1 MISSAVKLAPPPQAM
16 ECWGPDNE
24 ATAEIS
30 FISKFLTVSGA
41 NYPSLL
47 QLFLCTVTEITPTVV
62 IYWLVKDDETDR
74 RRRKGEGVGHIPKT
88 VTYCPFQQVTV
99 KYSTCP

>member
-1 MISSAVKLAPPPQAM
+1 M

-30 FISKFLTVSGA
+30 FIVKFISKFLTVSGA
-41 NYPSLL
+41 NYPSLS
-47 QLFLCTVTEITPTVV
+47 QLFLCTVTEITPTAV

-74 RRRKGEGVGHIPKT
+74 QA
-88 VTYCPFQQVTV
+88 FQQGYCEVLYLPLAQCHIYT
-99 KYSTCP
+99 

>member
-1 MISSAVKLAPPPQAM
+1 MISSAVKLVPPQAM

-47 QLFLCTVTEITPTVV
+47 QLFLCTVTEITPTAV

-74 RRRKGEGVGHIPKT
+74 RRRKGEGVGHIPK
-88 VTYCPFQQVTV
+88 PSLIAHSSKVTV
-99 KYSTCP
+99 KYSTCS

>member
-30 FISKFLTVSGA
+30 FIVKFISKFLTVSGA
-41 NYPSLL
+41 NYPSLS
-47 QLFLCTVTEITPTVV
+47 QLFLCIVTEITPTVV

-74 RRRKGEGVGHIPKT
+74 RRRKGEGVGHIPK
-88 VTYCPFQQVTV
+88 PARLL
-99 KYSTCP
+99 